1 MDLTKGLAI
10 QKRTVFSQFGDFANQ
25 KNSPRLLFS
34 SSPLLKEKRV
44 FS

>member
-10 QKRTVFSQFGDFANQ
+10 QERAVFSQPGDLNNQ
-25 KNSPRLLFS
+25 NNRPMLLFS